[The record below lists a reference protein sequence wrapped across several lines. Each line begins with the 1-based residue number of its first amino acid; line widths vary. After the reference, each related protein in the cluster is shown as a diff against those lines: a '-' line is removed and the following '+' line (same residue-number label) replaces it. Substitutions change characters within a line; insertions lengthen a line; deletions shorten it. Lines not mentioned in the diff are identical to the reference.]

1 MVKVEIH
8 SESHPVNKTLV
19 EVELETEER
28 QGVQITFPPK
38 RVSELMDTLQA
49 NKLLLPENIRED
61 RFVSFLRFSVDNK

>member
-28 QGVQITFPPK
+28 QGVQINFPPK

-49 NKLLLPENIRED
+49 NKQLLPENIRED

>member
-28 QGVQITFPPK
+28 QGVQINFPPK

>member
-28 QGVQITFPPK
+28 QGVQINFPPK

-49 NKLLLPENIRED
+49 NKELLPENIRGD
-61 RFVSFLRFSVDNK
+61 RFVSFLRFSDDN